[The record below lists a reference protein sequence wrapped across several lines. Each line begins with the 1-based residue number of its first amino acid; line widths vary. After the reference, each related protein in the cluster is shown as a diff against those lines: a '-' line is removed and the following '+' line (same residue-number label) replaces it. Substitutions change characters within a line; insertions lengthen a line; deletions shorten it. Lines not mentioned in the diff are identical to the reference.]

1 MLTGFRPVEVKNPT
15 AAWFGIQPTSESG
28 FYSCALVTEWERP
41 YRRGKMCRKPFA
53 VLPGL
58 GLNAS
63 QRRSFPFG
71 FDYANRLLIDVEQI
85 VRKAVSR
92 LEGEFAERDATASV
106 EVGSGDVLDKPAR
119 LLKHLIDGCARL
131 PFRVFHLVP
140 FPFAYLRCRNWLG

>member
-15 AAWFGIQPTSESG
+15 AAWFGIQPTGEAG
-28 FYSCALVTEWERP
+28 FYSCTLITEWERP
-41 YRRGKMCRKPFA
+41 HWRGKRCGEPFA

-58 GLNAS
+58 GLNAG
-63 QRRSFPFG
+63 QRRSFSFG
-71 FDYANRLLIDVEQI
+71 FDYADRLLIDVEQI
-85 VRKAVSR
+85 VGKAVSR
-92 LEGEFAERDATASV
+92 LEGEFADCDATASV
-106 EVGSGDVLDKPAR
+106 KVGSGDFLDEPTR